1 MGRVCLKSQGY
12 PRPEE
17 SGVLLTRNKS
27 GVWAIEK
34 NRCREGQ
41 PRESIVSATQVYAE
55 QNKHTNS
62 KSTMI
67 CVI

>member
-41 PRESIVSATQVYAE
+41 PRESIVSATQVYGGA
-55 QNKHTNS
+55 K
-62 KSTMI
+62 
-67 CVI
+67 